1 MSKIKFFL
9 KILLAPVFLFLI
21 MNCIVFVNQIKI
33 INNDSSI
40 WVQLPFVFSLLGIGV
55 FIYYIYKSIKNKV
68 FIINIFNDKAS
79 VILNYA
85 SVLTVVSVLPSILMG
100 SESIMNLLS
109 IINVFTFIIGNFT
122 NLFIILYFFNV
133 SRLYENEFVDEFKL
147 VFSDPKYVKW
157 FLLFSQSMF
166 NLNVKFNNDGVMINS
181 SFIEKDSIQYYEDMF
196 DKRLKNLSQD
206 ELKLIEMNAI

>member
-9 KILLAPVFLFLI
+9 NILLAPVFLFVI
-21 MNCIVFVNQIKI
+21 MNCIVFINQIKI

-40 WVQLPFVFSLLGIGV
+40 WVQLPVVFSMIGIGV

-68 FIINIFNDKAS
+68 FIISIFNDKIS
-79 VILNYA
+79 FIMNYA
-85 SVLTVVSVLPSILMG
+85 SVLTVVSALPSILMQ
-100 SESIMNLLS
+100 SESIMT
-109 IINVFTFIIGNFT
+109 VFTFVAGNFT

-133 SRLYENEFVDEFKL
+133 SKLYENEFVDEFKL
-147 VFSDPKYVKW
+147 VYADAKSVKW
-157 FLLFSQSMF
+157 FLLFSKSMF
-166 NLNVKFNNDGVMINS
+166 KLNVKFNNDGVMVNG
-181 SFIEKDSIQYYEDMF
+181 SFIAKDSIKYYEEMF

>member
-9 KILLAPVFLFLI
+9 KMLLAPVFLFLI

-40 WVQLPFVFSLLGIGV
+40 WVQLPFVFSLIGIGV

-79 VILNYA
+79 LILNYA

-100 SESIMNLLS
+100 SESIMNALS
-109 IINVFTFIIGNFT
+109 IMNVFTFVIGNFT

>member
-9 KILLAPVFLFLI
+9 NILLAPVFLFLI
-21 MNCIVFVNQIKI
+21 MNCIVFINQIKI

-40 WVQLPFVFSLLGIGV
+40 WVQLPVIFSMIGIGV

-68 FIINIFNDKAS
+68 FIISIFSDKIS
-79 VILNYA
+79 FIMNYA
-85 SVLTVVSVLPSILMG
+85 SVLTVVSALPPILMQ
-100 SESIMNLLS
+100 SESIMTV
-109 IINVFTFIIGNFT
+109 ITFVAGNFT

-133 SRLYENEFVDEFKL
+133 ARLYEKEFVDEFKL
-147 VFSDPKYVKW
+147 VFSDSKSVKW
-157 FLLFSQSMF
+157 FLLFSKSMF
-166 NLNVKFNNDGVMINS
+166 KLNVKFNNDGVMVNG
-181 SFIEKDSIQYYEDMF
+181 SFIEKDSIKYYEEMF

>member
-40 WVQLPFVFSLLGIGV
+40 WVQLPFVFSLMGIGV

-68 FIINIFNDKAS
+68 FIINVCNDKAS
-79 VILNYA
+79 LILNYA

-109 IINVFTFIIGNFT
+109 IINVFTFVIGNFT

-133 SRLYENEFVDEFKL
+133 SRLYENEFIDEFKL

>member
-1 MSKIKFFL
+1 MSKIKFIL

-21 MNCIVFVNQIKI
+21 MNCIVFINQIKI
-33 INNDSSI
+33 IKNDSSI
-40 WVQLPFVFSLLGIGV
+40 WVQLPFVFSLIGIGV

-79 VILNYA
+79 FIFNYA

-100 SESIMNLLS
+100 SESIMNILS
-109 IINVFTFIIGNFT
+109 IINVFTFVIGNFT

-147 VFSDPKYVKW
+147 VFSDPKYIKW
-157 FLLFSQSMF
+157 FLLFSRSMF
-166 NLNVKFNNDGVMINS
+166 NLNVKFNNDGVMVNS
-181 SFIEKDSIQYYEDMF
+181 SFIEKDSIKYYEEMF